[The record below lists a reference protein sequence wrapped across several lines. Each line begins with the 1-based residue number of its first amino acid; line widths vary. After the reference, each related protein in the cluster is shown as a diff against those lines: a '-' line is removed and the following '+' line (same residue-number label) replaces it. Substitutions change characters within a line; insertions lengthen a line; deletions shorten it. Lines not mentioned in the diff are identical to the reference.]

1 MLVILVQAEVQV
13 GVVMEDLMRL
23 LVMVLLVQQIQV
35 VVEEVELM
43 PQPMWDMVAL
53 VVKVL

>member
-1 MLVILVQAEVQV
+1 MQAEVQV